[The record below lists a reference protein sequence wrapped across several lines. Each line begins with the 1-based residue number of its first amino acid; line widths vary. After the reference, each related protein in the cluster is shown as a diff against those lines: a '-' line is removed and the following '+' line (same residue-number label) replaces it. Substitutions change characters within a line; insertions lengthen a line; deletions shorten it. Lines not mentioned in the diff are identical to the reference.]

1 MTPPS
6 NGRTRSTADGRR
18 ILAVA
23 ASGLLPG
30 LGHLVAGRRRAA
42 LLAALPLLLAVLF
55 VALGIAR
62 LGVIGLGAQLTAPG
76 RLALVGIGVEPGLSD
91 IFARYAAA
99 KRSGAL

>member
-6 NGRTRSTADGRR
+6 NGRTRSAADGRR

-76 RLALVGIGVEPGLSD
+76 RLALVGTLLLVWTLLGTVRKVED
-91 IFARYAAA
+91 CFNFV
-99 KRSGAL
+99 